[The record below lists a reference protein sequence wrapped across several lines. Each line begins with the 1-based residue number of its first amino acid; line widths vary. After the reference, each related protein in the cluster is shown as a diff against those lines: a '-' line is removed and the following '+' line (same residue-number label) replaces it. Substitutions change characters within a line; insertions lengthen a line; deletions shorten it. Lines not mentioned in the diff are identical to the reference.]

1 MSFRVVVAS
10 ASGRLFLSF
19 NHQGGCAGYNSGSAW
34 VMKFLRVPFLLSIIL
49 LSSVH
54 VHAGGVVVN
63 TGVSEISVSRQFLLS
78 AFAMRTK
85 RWPDGTPIQVFVLPD
100 ENPHHIRFV
109 KSSLHIFPY
118 QLRNIWD
125 RAVFSGSG
133 QSPHIVQS
141 EEEMLE
147 RIRTVKG
154 AVGYTSKELEGE
166 QGVKQLKVY

>member
-1 MSFRVVVAS
+1 
-10 ASGRLFLSF
+10 
-19 NHQGGCAGYNSGSAW
+19 
-34 VMKFLRVPFLLSIIL
+34 MKFLRVPFLLSIML
-49 LSSVH
+49 LASVY
-54 VHAGGVVVN
+54 VHAGSVVVN
-63 TGVSEISVSRQFLLS
+63 TGVNEISISRQFLLS

-85 RWPDGTPIQVFVLPD
+85 RWSDGTPIQVFVLPD
-100 ENPHHIRFV
+100 ENPHHVRFV

-133 QSPHIVQS
+133 QSPHVVQS

-166 QGVKQLKVY
+166 HGVKQLKVY

>member
-1 MSFRVVVAS
+1 MKNLCVPLLIFTISLAS
-10 ASGRLFLSF
+10 VSA
-19 NHQGGCAGYNSGSAW
+19 QAGS
-34 VMKFLRVPFLLSIIL
+34 
-49 LSSVH
+49 
-54 VHAGGVVVN
+54 VVVN
-63 TGVSEISVSRQFLLS
+63 TAVGEHSVSRQFLLS
-78 AFAMRTK
+78 AFAMRKT

-133 QSPHIVQS
+133 QSPHTVQT

>member
-1 MSFRVVVAS
+1 
-10 ASGRLFLSF
+10 
-19 NHQGGCAGYNSGSAW
+19 
-34 VMKFLRVPFLLSIIL
+34 MKFLRVPFLLSTIFL
-49 LSSVH
+49 TSVH
-54 VHAGGVVVN
+54 VYAGGVVVN

-85 RWPDGTPIQVFVLPD
+85 RWPDGTPIHVFVLPD
-100 ENPHHIRFV
+100 EHPHHVLFV

-133 QSPHIVQS
+133 QSPNTVQS

-147 RIRTVKG
+147 RIRTVRG

-166 QGVKQLKVY
+166 QGVKQLNVY